1 MSYMKIDEDDLATNP
16 TPRVPICILLDT
28 SLSMEGAP
36 IDELNE
42 GVKLFIEALKM
53 DEIACYSADISIITF
68 GGDVD
73 KIIDFGPIDELI
85 VPTLEASGY
94 TPMGEAAEEGLKNL
108 ERRKSEYKNEMVEYF
123 QPWMVLMTD
132 GQPTDEYES
141 SARKIS
147 SLIQDKKMTIFP
159 IGIGS
164 SANMDVLNEFSPLR
178 APLKLQGLNF
188 KGFFEWLS
196 QSVTIVSQSIPGDKI
211 KLDTDGIKSWAE
223 L

>member
-16 TPRVPICILLDT
+16 TPRVPICLLLDT
-28 SLSMEGAP
+28 SQSMEGPP

-68 GGDVD
+68 GGDVN

-85 VPTLEASGY
+85 VPTLKASGY

-108 ERRKSEYKNEMVEYF
+108 ERRKDEYKNEMVEYF

-132 GQPTDEYES
+132 GQPTDDYEY
-141 SARKIS
+141 SAQRIS
-147 SLIQDKKMTIFP
+147 SLIEDKKMTIFP

-164 SANMDVLNEFSPLR
+164 GADMDVLKEFSPLR

-211 KLDTDGIKSWAE
+211 KLDTDGINSWAE

>member
-28 SLSMEGAP
+28 SSSMEGAP

-85 VPTLEASGY
+85 VPTLQASGY

>member
-28 SLSMEGAP
+28 SMSMEGEP

-164 SANMDVLNEFSPLR
+164 SADMDVLNEFSPLR

-211 KLDTDGIKSWAE
+211 KLDTEGIKSWAE

>member
-28 SLSMEGAP
+28 SSSMEGAP

-85 VPTLEASGY
+85 VPTLQASGY

-108 ERRKSEYKNEMVEYF
+108 EKRKSEYKNEMVEYF